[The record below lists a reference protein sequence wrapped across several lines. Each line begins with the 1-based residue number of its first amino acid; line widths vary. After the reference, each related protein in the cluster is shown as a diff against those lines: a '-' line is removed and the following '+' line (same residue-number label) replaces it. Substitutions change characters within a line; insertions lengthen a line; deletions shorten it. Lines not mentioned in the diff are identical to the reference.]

1 MEKTDEFSD
10 FVNKTSIDTG
20 INFLRKQTLL
30 TWDAEKRFLDWYG
43 INYAKQ
49 ILDVGCGPGF
59 VIEKIL
65 ELNNDAFVTGI
76 DLNADF
82 IEQAKHLLS
91 DKKDRINLF
100 ARNALNTEFS
110 NDSFDFAYARIIFQ
124 HLSEPVQLAK
134 ELWRIL
140 KPEGK
145 IVILDVDEDI
155 QGFNDPKLPFEDE
168 MEQRSKKYGES
179 FTSNRKIGRNLPRIL
194 KQAGFKHI
202 NFDVITIHSDITGFE
217 PWKQFLDPVYLEP
230 VTKAAIQAGLLTKE
244 EAEEQTKQ
252 LNTFYVSS
260 ESKTVLLAIMVSGE
274 KK

>member
-168 MEQRSKKYGES
+168 MEQRSKKYRES

>member
-30 TWDAEKRFLDWYG
+30 TWYAEKRFLDWYW